1 MGIIGLFRPLP
12 SGSLFLVTDNLF
24 PADCSKGFQT
34 GSLHALK
41 IKLEEIDILNVQ
53 LLEDEV
59 HIVRGRQDQRIKPL
73 LWL

>member
-34 GSLHALK
+34 GSLLALN
-41 IKLEEIDILNVQ
+41 IQLAEIDILTVQ
-53 LLEDEV
+53 LLEDDV
-59 HIVRGRQDQRIKPL
+59 HIVSGRQDKRIEPF